1 MRALLEHSVQSY
13 GPLPSEFRPRRSRT
27 LSHPSP
33 YPKKRISKP
42 TLLVDQSNGSQVEI
56 KESSATPVLRSLPL
70 ISNIVSA
77 APTLQAFKPFSPLVV
92 DTGESKAES
101 KVSTL
106 PSQNRPRVGSTA
118 RRTALGWSKR
128 SGKSSTGQKENV
140 VGKENVGVGMIM
152 T

>member
-27 LSHPSP
+27 FSRPSP